1 VNKAI
6 PLLLYV
12 CLLPL
17 GNLALA
23 QSVAQPGAASV
34 GDVSAFHG
42 NANTLVNAIQATEQA
57 TGGKVLDIRYA
68 NASGTPSWHAV
79 VLKGAQV
86 QFFRM
91 EQLSRKV
98 IELDASSKP
107 VWMLNWQGKADVS
120 AAKQA
125 SVSLSTAV
133 STAEQQKNGSPAVA
147 AGIARSASNPESDVH
162 AYTVLVVEGGVRV
175 KSVSVDSSTGQV
187 IADASAL
194 SY

>member
-1 VNKAI
+1 VKKLI
-6 PLLLYV
+6 PLFLGV

-17 GNLALA
+17 GNVTLA
-23 QSVAQPGAASV
+23 QSVAQPGVASV

-42 NANTLVNAIQATEQA
+42 NQNTLVNAIRATEQA
-57 TGGKVLDIRYA
+57 TGGKVLDIRF
-68 NASGTPSWHAV
+68 SSTGGTPSWHAV
-79 VLKGAQV
+79 VVKGSQV

-91 EQLSRKV
+91 EEVSRKV

-125 SVSLSTAV
+125 SVSLSNAV

-175 KSVSVDSSTGQV
+175 KSVSVDASTGQV
-187 IADASAL
+187 IADPSAL